1 MLREALAKTLKD
13 PAFLAEAEKAKIE
26 MEYISPENVTKWF
39 GDLLNQPPQVLE
51 AMNKY
56 LKVGE

>member
-1 MLREALAKTLKD
+1 
-13 PAFLAEAEKAKIE
+13 
-26 MEYISPENVTKWF
+26 MEYISAEQVTKWF